1 MAHKI
6 ILLLSLF
13 SMSLIGDN
21 YVVKTSSG
29 ITEGYLSNKV
39 INWDD
44 IPYAKP
50 PINELRWKAPRNLDV
65 SQENVLLIP
74 KDNNFCVQ
82 EPSGLGGSHGD
93 GNFSGTEDCLYLDVK
108 APNIDSDKPLPVMF
122 WIHGGGNTSGLKDL
136 YDFSSLV
143 QQHNV
148 IVVTINYRLGP
159 FGWFTHPSIQDL
171 QTDIDKTSNFGTLD
185 IIAALSWV
193 KKNIILFG
201 GDPNNVTIFG
211 ESAGGHNVLSLLVS
225 TQAKG
230 FFHKAISQSGYTT
243 SYSKNDAYKQNIN
256 SSTSKYTSWNVVN
269 KILKDKS
276 SNISQTTENNIA
288 IRNLIKNLSSEDF
301 FKYYSDRA
309 SYENIPLLTAD
320 GIVIPEIGLKES
332 LSKKEHVNIVPLIAG
347 SNRDEV
353 KLWLASAK
361 YFVDLDYSFF
371 GSILGVPRV
380 VLKDKKAFNL
390 FNSYRSRA
398 WKIRGVDYPLKSL
411 KELGNDNL
419 YAYRYDWDDHRRFL
433 IADFRELIGAAHATE
448 IPLLAGNNKLVGN
461 YGFLIYPNGISKKFT
476 SKNMMRFWTN
486 FAKTGNPGKSSNGVE
501 WKKYDSLNNMT
512 SKYLIIDKRKNLKME
527 EDNLSF
533 PFLIKELY
541 NEDGITDLEKCV
553 ILLQM
558 LTYVGDDYY
567 DKYSHYYPG
576 ECKRS
581 VSEEFI
587 KENASFIDY

>member
-1 MAHKI
+1 MAHKN

-29 ITEGYLSNKV
+29 ITEGYVSNKV

-193 KKNIILFG
+193 KKNIILF
-201 GDPNNVTIFG
+201 
-211 ESAGGHNVLSLLVS
+211 
-225 TQAKG
+225 
-230 FFHKAISQSGYTT
+230 
-243 SYSKNDAYKQNIN
+243 
-256 SSTSKYTSWNVVN
+256 
-269 KILKDKS
+269 
-276 SNISQTTENNIA
+276 
-288 IRNLIKNLSSEDF
+288 
-301 FKYYSDRA
+301 
-309 SYENIPLLTAD
+309 
-320 GIVIPEIGLKES
+320 
-332 LSKKEHVNIVPLIAG
+332 
-347 SNRDEV
+347 
-353 KLWLASAK
+353 
-361 YFVDLDYSFF
+361 
-371 GSILGVPRV
+371 
-380 VLKDKKAFNL
+380 
-390 FNSYRSRA
+390 
-398 WKIRGVDYPLKSL
+398 
-411 KELGNDNL
+411 
-419 YAYRYDWDDHRRFL
+419 
-433 IADFRELIGAAHATE
+433 
-448 IPLLAGNNKLVGN
+448 
-461 YGFLIYPNGISKKFT
+461 
-476 SKNMMRFWTN
+476 
-486 FAKTGNPGKSSNGVE
+486 
-501 WKKYDSLNNMT
+501 
-512 SKYLIIDKRKNLKME
+512 
-527 EDNLSF
+527 
-533 PFLIKELY
+533 
-541 NEDGITDLEKCV
+541 
-553 ILLQM
+553 
-558 LTYVGDDYY
+558 
-567 DKYSHYYPG
+567 
-576 ECKRS
+576 
-581 VSEEFI
+581 
-587 KENASFIDY
+587 